1 MSRGSKFEQ
10 LPGERKAGP
19 GARSKPTER
28 DGERVRC
35 KIRRRW
41 KPRREERGRRR
52 RRRRRRRR
60 MMRDKEWEEMERSAA
75 GEKLCRRR
83 RGIGGG

>member
-1 MSRGSKFEQ
+1 
-10 LPGERKAGP
+10 
-19 GARSKPTER
+19 
-28 DGERVRC
+28 
-35 KIRRRW
+35 
-41 KPRREERGRRR
+41 
-52 RRRRRRRR
+52 